1 MALKNAKR
9 DLTVETLLGQG
20 KDDDHDDPLLLARVS
35 GAEGISMPFAFELTM
50 IGDKD
55 TEIIPEQ
62 LIGRPAGFGIRKT
75 AIVNGDQEDGHYM
88 RFGVF
93 ETFERLASL
102 RGRRIYR
109 ARLVP
114 AFRMTA
120 YEQRYR
126 VFEDRT
132 LLAILREVLEPFP
145 LVDLRTNLLADLGD
159 ARIPYCVQYNETTFA
174 FVHRLLDRFG
184 VAYRFEH
191 EDPSAAPKPGL
202 RRERMVLSFRDH
214 RPDHV
219 DHTMAVIGGEGS
231 DKADPGAL
239 NGKSAFGV
247 RSFRR
252 SFNIAAQNARVGDF
266 NIIDPQRP
274 PAGLAVVRKPYAFSA
289 NRIGVRAEAFPA
301 SGLDP
306 ADPDAAARLRM
317 RQNETNAASASGRA
331 YDTSFRAGR
340 SFFTGEDRTGSDA
353 AHQAFILR
361 IVAID
366 AFDIVDDRSIGTRI
380 LDVIGGLVF
389 GNNDGEDLLGTAAE
403 QLRDRIKGEVDKGR
417 EIVNWLQAKQG
428 ASNPSGLPGFIADKI
443 GRAGSG
449 LFAGI
454 TAALPA
460 IKEIGNIIDTLLQS
474 GSGFACAFE
483 AIPVSAPLDPDHWPT
498 PAAARPV
505 AHGPHFA
512 LVVGPKGVNTEAQDI
527 WTDAL
532 GRVRIRF
539 PWDQGPPGAT
549 PDTPAEDG
557 LATDRVTT
565 WVRVSEGWAGTR
577 FGSQFL
583 PRIGQ
588 EVVVSFIDGDPE
600 KPLVTGRVYN
610 AGSGRTHLPFPSTA
624 GGAQALERTEDL
636 RGTET
641 SAATRSGIRTR
652 STPHAEGKPRF
663 HTLRFE
669 DKRGQEQLVLRAE
682 HRLDTTST
690 GSRYDTTYGSRH
702 TRVGGGKAGADG
714 SSGGGDFV
722 SIGGELDLT
731 VGDSRYTEITTNDHL
746 GVSGDQV
753 TGVGGI
759 SALSAGA
766 IAHSADVIA
775 LEAKRRIQLVVGG
788 AVLVITPAGVFTN
801 GAILDHQGVAAQ
813 EIALP
818 DISLPLGAAEADP
831 GDPADW
837 LARQPKGGSGGG
849 RRSYPLPR
857 HKGMMVRQGG
867 PDGQLIA
874 GGETGGGGILID
886 AGDPPDAGFVDRTV
900 SDLQDLRDDPETAR
914 SLEDAEHRKH
924 PVVITDG
931 DPTTLQQGPHSQPVD
946 PRGATTKGKPTGRL
960 DENGDPELGTGTG
973 TPSIVDLGIDQGE
986 TEEEAAERR
995 RQIAK
1000 TLDDAEDDDLGT
1012 GRGAAAP
1019 PAQRRDPALIPS
1031 PATPPPPPPP
1041 PRPAPQYP
1049 LPDPWLD

>member
-20 KDDDHDDPLLLARVS
+20 KDDDHDDPLLLARVT

-50 IGDKD
+50 IGN
-55 TEIIPEQ
+55 EASVIEPEQ

-75 AIVNGDQEDGHYM
+75 AIVNGEQEDGHYM

-93 ETFERLASL
+93 ETFERLATL
-102 RGRRIYR
+102 RGRRIFR
-109 ARLVP
+109 GRFVP

-159 ARIPYCVQYNETTFA
+159 ARIPFCVQYNETTFA

-184 VAYRFEH
+184 IAYRFEH
-191 EDPSAAPKPGL
+191 EDTSSAPKPGL

-219 DHTMAVIGGEGS
+219 DHTMPVLGGEGS
-231 DKADPGAL
+231 DKAAPGAL

-252 SFNIAAQNARVGDF
+252 AFNIAAQNARVGDF

-274 PAGLAVVRKPYAFSA
+274 PGGLAVVRKAYAFSA

-306 ADPDAAARLRM
+306 ADPDNVARLRM
-317 RQNETNAASASGRA
+317 RQNESNAASASGRA

-340 SFFTGEDRTGSDA
+340 IFFTDDDRTGSGA
-353 AHQAFILR
+353 ENQAFILR

-380 LDVIGGLVF
+380 LDVIGGLIF
-389 GNNDGEDLLGTAAE
+389 GNNDGDDLLGTAAE

-428 ASNPSGLPGFIADKI
+428 TANPSGLPGFIADKI

-449 LFAGI
+449 IFAGI

-460 IKEIGNIIDTLLQS
+460 VKEIGKIIDSLVNS

-483 AIPVSAPLDPDHWPT
+483 AIPISAPLDPDHWPT

-512 LVVGPKGVNTEAQDI
+512 LVVGPKGVRTDDQDI

-557 LATDRVTT
+557 LATDRVTA

-624 GGAQALERTEDL
+624 AAARALERTEDL

-652 STPHAEGKPRF
+652 STPHGEGKPRF
-663 HTLRFE
+663 HLLRFE

-690 GSRYDTTYGSRH
+690 GSRYDTTHGSRH
-702 TRVGGGKAGADG
+702 TRIGGGKAGADG
-714 SSGGGDFV
+714 SSGGGDFISV
-722 SIGGELDLT
+722 GGEMDLT
-731 VGDSRYTEITTNDHL
+731 IGDARYTEVTTDDHL
-746 GVSGDQV
+746 VINGNQV
-753 TGVGGI
+753 TGVGGG
-759 SALSAGA
+759 SALSATV
-766 IAHSADVIA
+766 IMQTADTIS
-775 LEAKRRIQLVVGG
+775 LEAKHRIQLVVGG
-788 AVLVITPAGVFTN
+788 AMLVITPAGVFTN
-801 GAILDHQGVAAQ
+801 GAILDHQGASAQ
-813 EIALP
+813 DMALP
-818 DISLPLGAAEADP
+818 EISLPLGAAGADP

-849 RRSYPLPR
+849 RRSYPLPT
-857 HKGMMVRQGG
+857 HKGMQVRAGG
-867 PDGQLIA
+867 PSGTLIA
-874 GGETGGGGILID
+874 GGESGGGGVLID
-886 AGDPPDAGFVDRTV
+886 AGEPPDAAFVDRTV
-900 SDLQDLRDDPETAR
+900 RDLQDLRDDPETADE
-914 SLEDAEHRKH
+914 LEEAEHRKH
-924 PVVITDG
+924 PVVIADG
-931 DPTTLQQGPHSQPVD
+931 DLTTVQQGPHSQPAD

-973 TPSIVDLGIDQGE
+973 TPTIVDLGVDQGE
-986 TEEEAAERR
+986 NDEESTERR
-995 RQIAK
+995 RNIAK
-1000 TLDDAEDDDLGT
+1000 TLEDAESDDTGT
-1012 GRGAAAP
+1012 GPGAPAP
-1019 PAQRRDPALIPS
+1019 PAERRDPDLIPT
-1031 PATPPPPPPP
+1031 PALPPA
-1041 PRPAPQYP
+1041 PRPVPQPY
-1049 LPDPWLD
+1049 LPDPWVD